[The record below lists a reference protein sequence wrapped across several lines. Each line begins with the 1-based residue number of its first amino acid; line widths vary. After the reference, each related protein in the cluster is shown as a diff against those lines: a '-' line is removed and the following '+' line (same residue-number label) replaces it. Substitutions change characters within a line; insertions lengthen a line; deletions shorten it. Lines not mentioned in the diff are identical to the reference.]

1 MWLEQFI
8 IEKSVASK
16 KAANRWKGL
25 LRGGNRP
32 LFDGKRLD
40 SKRWGMNFRVPTFAL
55 VINTIRQFPDLR

>member
-1 MWLEQFI
+1 MEKDITQKTLEDYNDVFAD
-8 IEKSVASK
+8 VL
-16 KAANRWKGL
+16 NVL
-25 LRGGNRP
+25 